1 MRIQPIQNNNTNFQG
16 LGHRL
21 VRMQKMQ
28 EGQNTV
34 QKYAENVIRE
44 TKNDAA
50 QEAKKPNKEWFD
62 NWFDGYINKST
73 AVKNTTAVA
82 AKMSGGSKDIL
93 GVLAEKEVQASKGE
107 KLDAEFVNKTI
118 NYLLNEAN
126 PDEKTAIVN
135 KMAELPKINYNQVD
149 KNDISI
155 LEHILNAEDFQ
166 LLDLVSKTKLDY
178 YPALDYAYER
188 IKNPAFL
195 DKVDDDL
202 NLNFKD
208 IREAIKSEDIKK
220 VSNVFN
226 DFCSPFY
233 KLEVQGKEF
242 GDMALHDVQ
251 DMIFYEDL
259 TFIYGNFL
267 FL

>member
-1 MRIQPIQNNNTNFQG
+1 MRIQSIQTNTNFQG

-28 EGQNTV
+28 EGQKTI

-166 LLDLVSKTKLDY
+166 LLNLVSKTQLDY
-178 YPALDYAYER
+178 YPALDYTYEQ
-188 IKNPAFL
+188 IENPRFKQEV
-195 DKVDDDL
+195 DKL

-208 IREAIKSEDIKK
+208 LKDAVKRENLLDVEARLDD
-220 VSNVFN
+220 VN
-226 DFCSPFY
+226 SPFY
-233 KLEVQGKEF
+233 KPKVQGKELM
-242 GDMALHDVQ
+242 DLALKAKSAFFFDDFTQ
-251 DMIFYEDL
+251 AFEYLM
-259 TFIYGNFL
+259 
-267 FL
+267 